1 MKIMRLPEMVQKVSS
16 MVKNQSVTSYTSSS
30 YNSITISTDIWDF
43 EFSKFDKGGYYV
55 YESVTIKNR
64 DMDEMNTEIK
74 KTLMRQYICKYG
86 ITIGL

>member
-43 EFSKFDKGGYYV
+43 EFLHFDKGGYYI
-55 YESVTIKNR
+55 YESVTIKDM

-74 KTLMRQYICKYG
+74 NALMRQYICKYG
-86 ITIGL
+86 VTICL

>member
-1 MKIMRLPEMVQKVSS
+1 MKTLRLPEMVQKVSS
-16 MVKNQSVTSYTSSS
+16 MVKNQSVTSYTNN

-55 YESVTIKNR
+55 YESITIKNR

-74 KTLMRQYICKYG
+74 NTLMRQYICKYG